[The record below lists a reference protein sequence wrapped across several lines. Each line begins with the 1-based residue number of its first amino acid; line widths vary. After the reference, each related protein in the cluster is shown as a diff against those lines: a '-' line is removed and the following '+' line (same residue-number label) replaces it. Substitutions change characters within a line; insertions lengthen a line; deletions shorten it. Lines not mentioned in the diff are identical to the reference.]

1 MRYNALASDY
11 RRLRNPRHNAHR
23 FVSSKLTAAEEL
35 AKLQTLCEQ
44 YDVPKDVTPSDN
56 VDAR

>member
-1 MRYNALASDY
+1 
-11 RRLRNPRHNAHR
+11 
-23 FVSSKLTAAEEL
+23 VSSKLTAAEEL